1 MSYNRPKD
9 ERLRFKKGI
18 QRLVDAFLSSP
29 DPELSEKAIGE
40 ELEKIRAERAKEE
53 REVAEIVKEVRAM
66 RKIIDQLDPELLAP
80 FEDLNFTKINS
91 DRLTDARIREEAGEE
106 GAFRAE
112 LEKIAEEV
120 RGKPTS

>member
-1 MSYNRPKD
+1 
-9 ERLRFKKGI
+9 
-18 QRLVDAFLSSP
+18 
-29 DPELSEKAIGE
+29 
-40 ELEKIRAERAKEE
+40 
-53 REVAEIVKEVRAM
+53 VAEIVKEVRAM